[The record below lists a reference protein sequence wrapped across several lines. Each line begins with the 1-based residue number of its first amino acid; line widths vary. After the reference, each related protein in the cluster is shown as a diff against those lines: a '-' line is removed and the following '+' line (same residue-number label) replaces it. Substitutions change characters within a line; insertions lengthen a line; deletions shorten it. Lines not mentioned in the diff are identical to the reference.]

1 MINQLSTIKDV
12 ESLSEK
18 IEILNSVVLELGK
31 DDNEEIIDQID
42 NVFRDIVFFNKD
54 FVKENINDS
63 VLELL
68 TELITNMNNNSDIK
82 ENTLDDVVYEIG
94 IWENEYNESYNFQ
107 PDFQMELQEII
118 LNITDKNI
126 DLER

>member
-1 MINQLSTIKDV
+1 MINELSTIKDV

-42 NVFRDIVFFNKD
+42 KIFRDIVFFNKD

-94 IWENEYNESYNFQ
+94 IWENDYNESYNFQ
-107 PDFQMELQEII
+107 PDFQMELQELI
-118 LNITDKNI
+118 LKITDNNI